1 MIAPLSHFVNY
12 HLFRAGYVF
21 ATERIVF
28 YRFLRMLSSPQ
39 FSHNHLFFT
48 VILRYCSDSYT
59 FRPYKYIYFSRAD
72 NFFLITEEGMVSTI
86 PSSKVSTI
94 LTQAEITLIILFL

>member
-12 HLFRAGYVF
+12 HLFRAGHVF

-39 FSHNHLFFT
+39 FSHNHLLFT
-48 VILRYCSDSYT
+48 VILRYCSDSYA

-72 NFFLITEEGMVSTI
+72 NFFLITEEGMVL
-86 PSSKVSTI
+86 PSPLQK
-94 LTQAEITLIILFL
+94 LALFPLNQKSL